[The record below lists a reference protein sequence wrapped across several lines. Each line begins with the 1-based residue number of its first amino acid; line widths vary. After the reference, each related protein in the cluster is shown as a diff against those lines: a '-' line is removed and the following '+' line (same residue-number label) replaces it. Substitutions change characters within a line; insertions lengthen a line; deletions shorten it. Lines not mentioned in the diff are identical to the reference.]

1 MALDL
6 VVVVYMTLQDHVI
19 KVSGDFLE
27 KRIIVYLHPT
37 QIHSHSVDGFV
48 IVLVCH
54 VILQNHLMIWSCDF
68 MSSSH

>member
-1 MALDL
+1 MI
-6 VVVVYMTLQDHVI
+6 VVYMTLQDHVI

-27 KRIIVYLHPT
+27 KRIIVYIHPT
-37 QIHSHSVDGFV
+37 QIHSHNVDEFV

-54 VILQNHLMIWSCDF
+54 VILQNHLITWSCDF